1 MRSYR
6 FYIVYVLDYYR
17 EKAFPYLAAGY
28 IGAKYPI
35 IPASYLAYKAYQ
47 NRKALAAAAMAP
59 ITSGFFRNGG
69 YQLGNSAKKR
79 KYLEE
84 HPAFAPDRGIYPA
97 ARPRPGVAYATD
109 RNFVVGASTSKARF
123 ARRRGGRRR
132 FRQWKKKK
140 TASRKRKIVRS
151 KKKLTAS
158 MIAKKCYTLGANSR
172 MELGNTLSDPWCVN
186 LGHTIPFQQ
195 MTRVFFMSLIKKLL
209 NKVGIAGESPESILN
224 LCSAND
230 QVYIYYRHT
239 VGETST
245 LSEFHANAPA
255 TITLA
260 NWTTALVTAFNATQ
274 LNNPD
279 IQFEYMMFYAGGAAD
294 LTSMRIPLTG
304 SVVHFYFNSV
314 MKLQNVTQNDA
325 TNTDAS
331 DLVAQRVTGKS
342 YYGYGNTLSN
352 RARTS
357 ASNLQQTICGD
368 YNGIMQ
374 ITSNA
379 TAPVAF
385 LKEPVPKS
393 QFVEAR
399 SSANVHFQPGELKH
413 SYLRYH
419 ASLKIND
426 FVKQIVHGWD
436 PTTVGTEHTAPRKI
450 TKCKF
455 RYFMLEKEIETVT
468 LATPTF
474 QVKVNFEVNHD
485 CGCYVE
491 EVRKNYLTREN
502 WIGYSVS

>member
-6 FYIVYVLDYYR
+6 FFIVYDLDYYR

-47 NRKALAAAAMAP
+47 NRKAVVPAAMGA
-59 ITSGFFRNGG
+59 IGYGLSGLNARV
-69 YQLGNSAKKR
+69 NSAKKR
-79 KYLEE
+79 KYIEE
-84 HPAFAPDRGIYPA
+84 NMDRGKYPA
-97 ARPRPGVAYATD
+97 GYLLPSSRVNATD
-109 RNFVVGASTSKARF
+109 RNFVVGSTMSKFNVR
-123 ARRRGGRRR
+123 RRRGGRRR
-132 FRQWKKKK
+132 IRQWKKKSY
-140 TASRKRKIVRS
+140 SRKRRIVKK
-151 KKKLTAS
+151 KKKLTGS
-158 MIAKKCYTLGANSR
+158 MIAKKCYLLGANSR
-172 MELGNTLSDPWCVN
+172 LELGNTVADPWCVN
-186 LGHTIPFQQ
+186 LGHTLPFKQ

-209 NKVGIAGESPESILN
+209 TRLGICGESPESVIN
-224 LCSAND
+224 LASSSD
-230 QVYIYYRHT
+230 QIYIYYRHT
-239 VGETST
+239 VGENST
-245 LSEFHANAPA
+245 LSEFHANCPVSA
-255 TITLA
+255 TLT
-260 NWTTALVTAFNATQ
+260 NWTTALVTAFDATQ

-279 IQFEYMMFYAGGAAD
+279 IQFEYMMYYGAGAAD
-294 LTSMRIPLTG
+294 LTSVRIPLTG

-314 MKLQNVTQNDA
+314 MKLQNITQNDA
-325 TNTDAS
+325 ANTDAS

-342 YYGYGNTLSN
+342 YFGYGNTLTN

-357 ASNLQQTICGD
+357 TTGSPQQTIAGD
-368 YNGIMQ
+368 YNGIMS
-374 ITSNA
+374 ITSNS
-379 TAPVAF
+379 TAAVPF

-399 SSANVHFQPGELKH
+399 SSAGVHFQPGELKH

-426 FVKQIVHGWD
+426 FVKQIVHIWD
-436 PTTVGTEHTAPRKI
+436 PTSVGTESTAAHKI

-468 LATPTF
+468 SATPTF

-491 EVRKNYLTREN
+491 DVRKNYLTREN
-502 WIGYSVS
+502 FIGYPLP

>member
-6 FYIVYVLDYYR
+6 FFIVYDLDYYR

-47 NRKALAAAAMAP
+47 NRKILAPAAMAP
-59 ITSGFFRNGG
+59 IGWFNGAK
-69 YQLGNSAKKR
+69 YLGNSAKKR
-79 KYLEE
+79 KYMEE
-84 HPAFAPDRGIYPA
+84 HPAFLPDRGIYPA

-109 RNFVVGASTSKARF
+109 RNFVVGASTSKARV
-123 ARRRGGRRR
+123 ARRRGGGRRR
-132 FRQWKKKK
+132 MRQWKKK
-140 TASRKRKIVRS
+140 SYSGKRKSVKR

-172 MELGNTLSDPWCVN
+172 MELGNSLSDPWCVN
-186 LGHTIPFQQ
+186 LGHTLPFQQ

-209 NKVGIAGESPESILN
+209 NKVGIAGESPESILT
-224 LCSAND
+224 LCSASD

-245 LSEFHANAPA
+245 ISEFHANAPA
-255 TITLA
+255 SITLA

-279 IQFEYMMFYAGGAAD
+279 IQFEYAMFYAGGAGD

-304 SVVHFYFNSV
+304 SIVHFYFNSV
-314 MKLQNVTQNDA
+314 MKIQNVTQNDA
-325 TNTDAS
+325 SNTDAS

-342 YYGYGNTLSN
+342 YFGYGNTLSN

-357 ASNLQQTICGD
+357 APNLQQTICGD

-379 TAPVAF
+379 TAPVPF

-399 SSANVHFQPGELKH
+399 SSAGVQFQPGELKH

-419 ASLKIND
+419 ASMKIND
-426 FVKQIVHGWD
+426 FVKQVVRCWD
-436 PTTVGTEHTAPRKI
+436 PTAAAGAEFTAAHKI

-491 EVRKNYLTREN
+491 DVKKNYLTREN
-502 WIGYSVS
+502 FIGYTIP